1 MYNFID
7 FSLIL
12 TLTMNPIITLSLLF
26 AAVSAFKVPE
36 MYEDFPGNRPPYCP
50 DIFPMECGPE
60 DMICPGGMDPEG
72 CPMPDMC
79 WPAIGP
85 MGEDGIECPSHCPV
99 MCGMDQMMC
108 PGIIDFAGCMGP
120 ETCQP
125 MMDAIG
131 CPLACPAPCG
141 PEEMVCAG
149 GMDMNGCPYP
159 DMCIPFDGPMDF
171 NGDPCPA
178 FCPTVC
184 APGDM
189 LCPGGV
195 NETGCVNPDFCQ
207 PEGIECLMPPMSM
220 EK

>member
-1 MYNFID
+1 M
-7 FSLIL
+7 
-12 TLTMNPIITLSLLF
+12 T
-26 AAVSAFKVPE
+26 
-36 MYEDFPGNRPPYCP
+36 GQC
-50 DIFPMECGPE
+50 
-60 DMICPGGMDPEG
+60 EG
-72 CPMPDMC
+72 HSIPSS
-79 WPAIGP
+79 P
-85 MGEDGIECPSHCPV
+85 MGP
-99 MCGMDQMMC
+99 MDQMMC